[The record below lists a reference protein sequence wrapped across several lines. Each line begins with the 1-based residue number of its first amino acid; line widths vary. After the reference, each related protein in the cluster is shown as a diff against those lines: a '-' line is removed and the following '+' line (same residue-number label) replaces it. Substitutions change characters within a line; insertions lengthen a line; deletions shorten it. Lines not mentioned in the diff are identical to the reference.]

1 MSAPRLCVPVARSLA
16 STIHDS
22 SASAAREAIPILWK
36 NCTAVREAL
45 AEPPTPDSDA
55 EVGGM
60 KRASVVI
67 VLALVAAI
75 AARVAEPA
83 HQRRARFV
91 LALLE
96 FSGDR
101 LIKSLS

>member
-1 MSAPRLCVPVARSLA
+1 
-16 STIHDS
+16 
-22 SASAAREAIPILWK
+22 
-36 NCTAVREAL
+36 
-45 AEPPTPDSDA
+45 
-55 EVGGM
+55 M